1 MCAGNRIRKVCNRW
15 CLHKNW
21 ISSKLHRREE
31 TTGSVC
37 DEDSS
42 SSLSYHKKSLAFFKA
57 LPRGREETMGDTV
70 YGITSVLLLLLVL
83 GFLIVFREFGM
94 ISE

>member
-57 LPRGREETMGDTV
+57 LPRGREETM
-70 YGITSVLLLLLVL
+70 SVLILSLVVGLLN
-83 GFLIVFREFGM
+83 VFREFGM

>member
-42 SSLSYHKKSLAFFKA
+42 SSLSYHKKSLTFFKA
-57 LPRGREETMGDTV
+57 LPGEETEEGV
-70 YGITSVLLLLLVL
+70 CFQWVLKVVGATID
-83 GFLIVFREFGM
+83 GFLR
-94 ISE
+94 

>member
-42 SSLSYHKKSLAFFKA
+42 SSLSYHKKSLDFFKA
-57 LPRGREETMGDTV
+57 LPGGETEEGVCFQWVLKIVSATV
-70 YGITSVLLLLLVL
+70 YG
-83 GFLIVFREFGM
+83 FLR
-94 ISE
+94 